1 MSGPRDDAGVRRIL
15 LKLSGEA
22 LMGDQGFG
30 ISQDMLDH
38 VSTEIAEAASLG
50 AQVGVVV
57 GGGNFF
63 RGVAGAAQN
72 MDRVSADQIGM
83 LATAM
88 NALAVAENLARNGI
102 DAAVLS
108 SIRLG
113 TFTEPFSRRLA
124 NRYLEAGKVVVFAA
138 GTGNP
143 FFTTD
148 TAASLRAVEI
158 GADVLLKATQVDG
171 VYDSDPKTNPEAVR
185 FENVSFDEVLRRQLG
200 VMDLTAITLCRENNM
215 PVRVFALRSS
225 GALGK
230 ILRGEQ
236 EGTLVSAA
244 G

>member
-1 MSGPRDDAGVRRIL
+1 
-15 LKLSGEA
+15 
-22 LMGDQGFG
+22 
-30 ISQDMLDH
+30 
-38 VSTEIAEAASLG
+38 
-50 AQVGVVV
+50 
-57 GGGNFF
+57 
-63 RGVAGAAQN
+63 
-72 MDRVSADQIGM
+72 
-83 LATAM
+83 M
-88 NALAVAENLARNGI
+88 NALAVAENLVRNGI
-102 DAAVLS
+102 DSAVLS

-124 NRYLEAGKVVVFAA
+124 NRYLDAGKVVVFAA

-171 VYDSDPKTNPEAVR
+171 VYDSDPKTNADAVR
-185 FENVSFDEVLRRQLG
+185 FDEIGFDEVLQRQLG

-225 GALGK
+225 GALGR

>member
-1 MSGPRDDAGVRRIL
+1 MNGPREHTGVRRIL

-22 LMGDQGFG
+22 LMGKQGFG
-30 ISQDMLDH
+30 ISQDMLDY
-38 VSTEIAEAASLG
+38 VRAELAEAIELG
-50 AQVGVVV
+50 AQVGIVV

-63 RGVAGAAQN
+63 RGVAGAAQS
-72 MDRVSADQIGM
+72 MDRVAGDQIGM

-88 NALAVAENLARNGI
+88 NALAVAENLNRNGI
-102 DAAVLS
+102 GAAVLS
-108 SIRLG
+108 SIQLG
-113 TFTEPFSRRLA
+113 SFTEVFSRRLA
-124 NRYLEAGKVVVFAA
+124 DQYLESGKVVVFAA

-171 VYDSDPKTNPEAVR
+171 VYDSDPKTNTDAKR
-185 FENVSFDEVLRRQLG
+185 YDNIDFDEVLNRQLG

-225 GALGK
+225 GALGR